1 MTTKFLSMTNVEKRL
16 VDAIKSPTIGD
27 SIHTSLENFLKCID
41 AIIRHN
47 GEDGWANDVT
57 NAEGKPLFSEG
68 EKRTFEDAFRPFVD
82 IIMKFF
88 NRPRQTGGNLPSV
101 PTVSPIATPIAIP
114 VTNSPVK
121 PIVKSDKSLSIDGA
135 YKRAI
140 DSIASIGDSMHEFAQ
155 SRGIL
160 QFEQSYDGSE
170 TSEATDVYPLGF
182 LESLPYP
189 VTKILAKIPVPIRT
203 IVFFAYTALD
213 VARILIGVSPTD
225 SPSIRKV
232 LSIVVAIADFLKGDW
247 KKAILSFAGF
257 FSQDYILM
265 GIFGKLIIS
274 VFELMAPDLQFSIAY
289 GLLDVIKSL
298 LAGVLLELVKIFG
311 LAGIRTRI
319 ITGFKEIEKIIQ
331 DNMHIFKKETGKDI
345 VPSYLIPSFDN
356 IQNIQAIIGHK
367 EFACSSGF
375 LNIVDDMV
383 GTPPNVIIKIAL
395 ELLRVPIDI
404 EFRAEKCGSTDT
416 SYTRRLYDKAAD
428 KGIVAPVKAQSE
440 EAEEPVKA
448 VAPLEEAKTVEP
460 VAPVEEAKPVKA
472 PVAPATNENP
482 QEPVT

>member
-1 MTTKFLSMTNVEKRL
+1 
-16 VDAIKSPTIGD
+16 
-27 SIHTSLENFLKCID
+27 
-41 AIIRHN
+41 
-47 GEDGWANDVT
+47 
-57 NAEGKPLFSEG
+57 
-68 EKRTFEDAFRPFVD
+68 
-82 IIMKFF
+82 
-88 NRPRQTGGNLPSV
+88 
-101 PTVSPIATPIAIP
+101 
-114 VTNSPVK
+114 
-121 PIVKSDKSLSIDGA
+121 
-135 YKRAI
+135 
-140 DSIASIGDSMHEFAQ
+140 MHEFAQ

-232 LSIVVAIADFLKGDW
+232 LSIIVAIADFLKGDW

-319 ITGFKEIEKIIQ
+319 IDGFKEIEKIIQ
-331 DNMHIFKKETGKDI
+331 DNMDTFKKETGKDI

-375 LNIVDDMV
+375 LKIVDDMV

-416 SYTRRLYDKAAD
+416 SYARRLYDKAAD

-440 EAEEPVKA
+440 VAEEPEPVVAPVVA
-448 VAPLEEAKTVEP
+448 VAPLEEAKTVAAYP
-460 VAPVEEAKPVKA
+460 PA
-472 PVAPATNENP
+472 PVANENP
-482 QEPVT
+482 R